1 MAKSDNDILKRTLRH
16 YIDLEYYANGVDE
29 EIQELLEILLK
40 ECDAI
45 ISSQDSY
52 NTKSAYSLSY
62 KAIKEKVD
70 VFGKELEERLGEE
83 AGIVKDIETD
93 FLSELYGPAL
103 AVGGITLS
111 KLLFAPID
119 GRDTTKQFV
128 ERTIKNILRSY
139 DTSMR
144 AGYLFGQNSDDIKT
158 QTANKLKQVARGIQS
173 GLRTAI
179 PSYAKTTDNII
190 FLNNNTEVVYCAV
203 LDGRTCIV
211 CGNNHA
217 LHFKSIATA
226 PLLPIHCGCRCCY
239 ILASAVTEPMPTYE
253 EYIESLSDEEQYHIL
268 GKNRYEMWKN
278 YSIKLNQFVNNGMK
292 LTLDELRK
300 KYEDKLD

>member
-1 MAKSDNDILKRTLRH
+1 MAKSDNNILKKTLRH

-52 NTKSAYSLSY
+52 STKNAYSLAY

-70 VFGKELEERLGEE
+70 EFGKELEERLEKE
-83 AGIVKDIETD
+83 ADVVKDIETD
-93 FLSELYGPAL
+93 FLSKLYGSAL
-103 AVGGITLS
+103 AIGGLTLS
-111 KLLFAPID
+111 KLLFTPID

-139 DTSMR
+139 DTSIR
-144 AGYLFGQNSDDIKT
+144 AGYLFGQNSDDIKA
-158 QTANKLKQVARGIQS
+158 QTATKLKQITKGVRSGI
-173 GLRTAI
+173 RTAI

-203 LDGRTCIV
+203 LDGCTCIV

-239 ILASAVTEPMPTYE
+239 ILASAVTEPIPTYE

-278 YSIKLNQFVNNGMK
+278 YNIKLNQFVNNGTK
-292 LTLDELRK
+292 LTLNELK
-300 KYEDKLD
+300 EKYADKLS

>member
-1 MAKSDNDILKRTLRH
+1 MARSDNDILKRTLRH

-52 NTKSAYSLSY
+52 NTKSAYSLAY

-70 VFGKELEERLGEE
+70 GFGNELEKRLEREAELVRDEE
-83 AGIVKDIETD
+83 SD
-93 FLSELYGPAL
+93 FLTKLYGSAL
-103 AVGGITLS
+103 TVEAISLS
-111 KLLFAPID
+111 NILFAPID

-128 ERTIKNILRSY
+128 ERTTKNILRSY

-144 AGYLFGQNSDDIKT
+144 AGYLFGQNSEDIKA
-158 QTANKLKQVARGIQS
+158 QTATKLKQVARGIQS
-173 GLRTAI
+173 GIRTAI

-211 CGNNHA
+211 CGNNHG

-226 PLLPIHCGCRCCY
+226 PLLPIHCGCRCYY

-278 YSIKLNQFVNNGMK
+278 YGIKLNQFVNNGMK

-300 KYEDKLD
+300 EYEDKLH

>member
-1 MAKSDNDILKRTLRH
+1 MAKSDNNILKKTLRH

-40 ECDAI
+40 ECDVI

-52 NTKSAYSLSY
+52 STKNAYSLAY

-70 VFGKELEERLGEE
+70 EFGKELEERLEKE
-83 AGIVKDIETD
+83 ADVVKDIETD
-93 FLSELYGPAL
+93 FLSKLYGSAL
-103 AVGGITLS
+103 AIGGLTLS
-111 KLLFAPID
+111 KLLFTPID

-139 DTSMR
+139 DTSIR
-144 AGYLFGQNSDDIKT
+144 AGYLFGQNSDDIKA
-158 QTANKLKQVARGIQS
+158 QTATKLKQITKGVRSGI
-173 GLRTAI
+173 RTAI

-211 CGNNHA
+211 CGNNHG

-239 ILASAVTEPMPTYE
+239 ILASAVTEPIPTYE

-278 YSIKLNQFVNNGMK
+278 YNIKLNQFVNNGTK
-292 LTLDELRK
+292 LTLNELK
-300 KYEDKLD
+300 EKYADKLS